1 MGESV
6 NGTMKRAS
14 IIMEIENLS
23 DNTKIQM
30 KYNEI

>member
-23 DNTKIQM
+23 DNFFKIQ
-30 KYNEI
+30 